1 MKLQQVLSYTR
12 RAIDDYHMIE
22 EGDKIAIG
30 ISGGKDSLT
39 LLYALH
45 GLRRFYPKHFDI
57 HAVTVDL
64 GFQNL
69 NLDKIKELC
78 GSLGVEYTIVKTDIA
93 NIIFNERKESNPCS
107 LCAKMRKGALND
119 AIKAAGCNKVAYA
132 HHKDDVVETML
143 MSLIFEGR
151 FHTFSPVT
159 YLDRMDLTVIRPLM
173 YMNEADVIGF
183 INKYEV
189 PVVKS
194 PCPADGYTKREYVK
208 QLLRSLNQE
217 NPGVK
222 ERMFNAIQTGNLKG
236 WPDINGS
243 TKADELS

>member
-22 EGDKIAIG
+22 EGDRIAIG

-45 GLRRFYPKHFDI
+45 GLKRFYPKHFDI

-64 GFQNL
+64 GFDNL
-69 NLDKIKELC
+69 NLQKIQELC
-78 GSLGVEYTIVKTDIA
+78 ESLEVEYTIVKTDIA

-132 HHKDDVVETML
+132 HHKDDLVETLL
-143 MSLIFEGR
+143 MSLILEGR
-151 FHTFSPVT
+151 IHTFS
-159 YLDRMDLTVIRPLM
+159 LT
-173 YMNEADVIGF
+173 
-183 INKYEV
+183 
-189 PVVKS
+189 
-194 PCPADGYTKREYVK
+194 
-208 QLLRSLNQE
+208 
-217 NPGVK
+217 
-222 ERMFNAIQTGNLKG
+222 
-236 WPDINGS
+236 
-243 TKADELS
+243 